1 MSEQTTRAGI
11 PLDAL
16 PEQPTVRQAAQALMD
31 ITADVNSCDCRWCR
45 QARVLR
51 DALANE
57 HDERETITEVDLRDW
72 IGDAAATW
80 FNLGEEDNRDGKQIT
95 AAYDL
100 ADHVIERMRDM
111 GQVATLLSGLS
122 REDRTVIRL
131 AVNYIEC
138 DRAWRD
144 AWATRMDDPTRYA
157 ELRARAQMA
166 RVCIGDEAVAMLRR
180 MGGAS

>member
-11 PLDAL
+11 PLDTL

-122 REDRTVIRL
+122 REDRTAIQL
-131 AVNYIEC
+131 AANYIEN
-138 DRAWRD
+138 DR
-144 AWATRMDDPTRYA
+144 
-157 ELRARAQMA
+157 RARETSLSETIPEEVNRINAEAQFA
-166 RVCIGDEAVAMLRR
+166 RMTFGDSHLERLKQIGER
-180 MGGAS
+180 